1 MRSRGWELE
10 ISWRDKVNEFQYGAR
25 FNISDSRSK
34 ILSYPY
40 DGAFENQSY
49 GGYYNGKY
57 LNEIWGYST
66 KGIAQTDEEMANW
79 QAKNKPNWEAT
90 GGQVISCTRI

>member
-40 DGAFENQSY
+40 DVPKS
-49 GGYYNGKY
+49 
-57 LNEIWGYST
+57 L
-66 KGIAQTDEEMANW
+66 
-79 QAKNKPNWEAT
+79 
-90 GGQVISCTRI
+90 